1 MAGVLRRKSDRPD
14 WHSVRRRTCRTKTRP
29 NFPSVN
35 MTFFAKTPRL
45 SKSLEAK
52 SVPDYQF
59 DEQRDCFVISSQQ
72 APGKRVD
79 THLALCFICK
89 PFFVV
94 EDAFLQ
100 RLDHVLHSMTTN
112 HILHGA
118 FLRVGVCANPDV
130 SDSVTQHL
138 QMADQLSQS
147 APSTRN
153 AVLRELALSNA
164 QHLADSAS
172 VSTRNLAVNYEY
184 FISVF
189 VPLDSTKDSHDTAA
203 RALDE
208 ARSLIDARLFAC
220 AKVQLPCN
228 SQRYEHFLSSL
239 LIASNLSL
247 ETDSIACQ
255 ASAHCNALSRSFG
268 FDVRNSIKNFTST
281 EHSLLG
287 AKYWAD
293 QAGITERPTHFL
305 MTSTYTIISPHTNAS
320 CIEKGSAALK
330 AVSLLPVGRLPSRAR
345 HEMNERR
352 RLLQL
357 VEEGAR
363 LVRVSVSAT
372 AYGIDDESLNRQSDQ
387 LLSHM
392 ARLGLRSIPAE
403 SSETMPLTAPS
414 TDRTVRTVL
423 LPVTNAVR
431 LAPILAG
438 TPPLTQPGLQLQ
450 SEAGQ
455 PTFFDFTA
463 NNDLTVIT
471 GVAGAGK
478 SYLLWG
484 ITAHS
489 LSCPRPVFA
498 VSDYTFF
505 DVEAS
510 MGGVLLDNDRSATN
524 HFSPISIA
532 ASTVGSDEAVSR
544 ALEYIVAV
552 ASLSEQIRDYD
563 VMILSEWL
571 TEKSRQH
578 IEQFGTDY
586 QSTIP
591 DLLEQLIQDE
601 LAVPTILTA
610 LQPFAKNGIYASY
623 LPKVWSTDLANT
635 EFTVT
640 QTPSGYANGAHVP
653 KPVTIAQYLTYI
665 ALARN
670 LFQRPDVRTPALV
683 VLEAADDILMSTT
696 QVKDYLLNTARLC
709 RKYNCAMIVTVCRW
723 QAIMSEAGQFLA
735 SYAHHFISLQ
745 PHPAL
750 PANQHFRKLFCM
762 NEEGERTLGMLKTF
776 RHHCSEMAIRSAG
789 HTGVYR
795 SSASPFAHALF
806 NRDCE
811 FLVQFKKDHEKSTYE
826 FDFAGRLPS
835 SDGNS
840 SRE

>member
-1 MAGVLRRKSDRPD
+1 
-14 WHSVRRRTCRTKTRP
+14 
-29 NFPSVN
+29 
-35 MTFFAKTPRL
+35 MTFLATTPRL
-45 SKSLEAK
+45 SKSFQAK
-52 SVPDYQF
+52 SVPDYRF
-59 DEQRDCFVISSQQ
+59 DEQRECFVISSQQ

-79 THLALCFICK
+79 THLALSFMCK
-89 PFFVV
+89 PFFFV
-94 EDAFLQ
+94 EDVFLQ

-112 HILHGA
+112 HYLHGA
-118 FLRVGVCANPDV
+118 SLRVGVCANADV
-130 SDSVTQHL
+130 SDAVSQHR
-138 QMADQLSQS
+138 QMAEQLSQS

-172 VSTRNLAVNYEY
+172 VSTRNRAVNYEY
-184 FISVF
+184 FVSVF
-189 VPLDSTKDSHDTAA
+189 VPLDSTNDSHCTAA
-203 RALDE
+203 RALEE
-208 ARSLIDARLFAC
+208 ARTLIDARLFAY
-220 AKVQLPCN
+220 AKVQSPLN
-228 SQRYEHFLSSL
+228 TQGYEQFMSSVL
-239 LIASNLSL
+239 TASNLHL
-247 ETDSIACQ
+247 DTDSIACQ
-255 ASAHCNALSRSFG
+255 GSAHRNALSRSFG

-293 QAGITERPTHFL
+293 QEGITERPTHFVL
-305 MTSTYTIISPHTNAS
+305 TATYTIMSPHTNAS
-320 CIEKGSAALK
+320 CVAKGSAALK
-330 AVSLLPVGRLPSRAR
+330 AMSLLPVGRLPMRAR
-345 HEMNERR
+345 HELNERT
-352 RLLQL
+352 RLLHL

-372 AYGIDDESLNRQSDQ
+372 AFGIDYESLNRQSDQ

-450 SEAGQ
+450 SESGQ
-455 PTFFDFTA
+455 PSFFDFTA
-463 NNDLTVIT
+463 NNALTVISGT
-471 GVAGAGK
+471 GGAGK

-489 LSCPRPVFA
+489 LSCPQPVFA
-498 VSDYTFF
+498 VSDYTFC

-510 MGGVLLDNDRSATN
+510 MGAVFLGDDRSATN
-524 HFSPISIA
+524 HFAPISIP
-532 ASTVGSDEAVSR
+532 ASTTGSDEAVSR
-544 ALEYIVAV
+544 ALAYIVAV

-563 VMILSEWL
+563 VMILGEWL

-591 DLLEQLIQDE
+591 DLLEQLIHDE
-601 LAVPTILTA
+601 VDVPTIRAA

-640 QTPSGYANGAHVP
+640 QTPSGYANGSHVP
-653 KPVTIAQYLTYI
+653 KHVTVAQYLTYI

-670 LFQRPDVRTPALV
+670 LFQRPDVRTPALII
-683 VLEAADDILMSTT
+683 LEAADELLMSTT
-696 QVKDYLLNTARLC
+696 QAKDYLLDTAKLC
-709 RKYNCAMIVTVCRW
+709 RKYNCSMIVTVGDW
-723 QAIMSEAGQFLA
+723 QTILSPAGQFLA
-735 SYAHHFISLQ
+735 GYAHHFISLQ

-750 PANQHFRKLFCM
+750 PSNQHFRKLFCM
-762 NEEGERTLGMLKTF
+762 NEEGATTLGMLKTF
-776 RHHCSEMAIRSAG
+776 RHHCSEMAIRSSG

-806 NRDCE
+806 DRHCE
-811 FLVQFKKDHEKSTYE
+811 FLVQFSKDI
-826 FDFAGRLPS
+826 DAGVDILSALTAKAELHRSRLRVLS
-835 SDGNS
+835 
-840 SRE
+840 